1 MISND
6 ANKTLPV
13 GLETMVGAY
22 ELRWGEL
29 MAGST
34 LIALPLFLMF
44 SFLSRYFIR
53 GLAAGAVKG

>member
-1 MISND
+1 
-6 ANKTLPV
+6 
-13 GLETMVGAY
+13 MVGAY